1 MSTRSTIAIRRLDG
15 SMTKVYCHWDGYVE
29 YNGFML
35 QKYYNTPDKI
45 EELLKLGAL
54 SSLGERVN
62 PIGEH
67 SFEHSEEGTTVA
79 YHRDRGEELSFCENS
94 QEEEYN
100 YVFNCF
106 DGEWYVTYGE
116 YKSGDEIS
124 PAAKMLG
131 DNYTCINTT
140 KLLLD
145 GILEADLTHSCF
157 TDEDKEICI
166 EKAKEGK
173 KVAEEQREEYFNTP
187 LF

>member
-1 MSTRSTIAIRRLDG
+1 MSTRSTIAIRRFDG
-15 SMTKVYCHWDGYVE
+15 SMTKIYCHWDGYIE

-67 SFEHSEEGTTVA
+67 SFGKPEEGTTVA
-79 YHRDRGEELSFCENS
+79 YHRDRGEELYFCNNS

-100 YVFNCF
+100 YVFNCHA
-106 DGEWYVTYGE
+106 GEWYVTYGE
-116 YKSGDEIS
+116 YKSGVEVS
-124 PAAKMLG
+124 PAAKILG
-131 DNYTCINTT
+131 DTYTCLDTT

-145 GILEADLTHSCF
+145 GILEADLTHSIF
-157 TDEDKEICI
+157 TDEDKEDCI

-173 KVAEEQREEYFNTP
+173 KVAEEQREEYFDRP

>member
-15 SMTKVYCHWDGYVE
+15 SMTKIYCHWDGYIE
-29 YNGFML
+29 YNDFML

-54 SSLGERVN
+54 SSLGERAN

-67 SFEHSEEGTTVA
+67 SFEKPEADTTVA

-100 YVFNCF
+100 YVFSCY
-106 DGEWYVTYGE
+106 DGEWYVTYNKYE
-116 YKSGDEIS
+116 DGDKLS
-124 PAAKMLG
+124 PAAKILG
-131 DNYTCINTT
+131 KKYTCLDTQ

-145 GILEADLTHSCF
+145 CILEADLTHSRF
-157 TDEDKEICI
+157 TDKDKEDCI
-166 EKAKEGK
+166 KKAKEGK
-173 KVAEEQREEYFNTP
+173 RVAEEQREEYFNIP